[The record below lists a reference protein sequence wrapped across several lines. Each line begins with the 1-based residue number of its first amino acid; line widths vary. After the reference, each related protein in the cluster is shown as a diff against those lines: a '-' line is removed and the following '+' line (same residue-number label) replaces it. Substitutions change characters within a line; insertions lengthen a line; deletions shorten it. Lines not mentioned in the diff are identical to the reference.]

1 MKAFMIF
8 ANILSVQLPLK
19 TAVEY
24 DYEQCITEC
33 RVNTILTICKCIPFI
48 YPLKMNSSIIC
59 DLKNA
64 LCMYSNAGMFEHLY
78 LNKKKLKHLN

>member
-1 MKAFMIF
+1 MPIKIF
-8 ANILSVQLPLK
+8 GEQLSLK
-19 TAVEY
+19 TVLEY

-48 YPLKMNSSIIC
+48 YPLKMNTSIIC

-64 LCMYSNAGMFEHLY
+64 LCMYNNAGMFKHLY
-78 LNKKKLKHLN
+78 LNKYILNLLDIKCKE